1 MFFTLLKDF
10 LSLQLII
17 YQSIRSLFRLFN
29 ECAADIDTLVAEH
42 LQRELD
48 SPIFGFAQTSVSQLS
63 DELSLRTDSWF
74 HYEVES
80 AIRQLLGNALRTESR
95 YLISHSL
102 LVGRKEKTLALII
115 ESHTTQL
122 HVLAAI
128 ILLELIATIV
138 FLVVPFSIIFLHV

>member
-80 AIRQLLGNALRTESR
+80 AIRQLRAMPCERNPS
-95 YLISHSL
+95 
-102 LVGRKEKTLALII
+102 TL
-115 ESHTTQL
+115 
-122 HVLAAI
+122 
-128 ILLELIATIV
+128 
-138 FLVVPFSIIFLHV
+138 FLTPSFSGENMKHLPSS